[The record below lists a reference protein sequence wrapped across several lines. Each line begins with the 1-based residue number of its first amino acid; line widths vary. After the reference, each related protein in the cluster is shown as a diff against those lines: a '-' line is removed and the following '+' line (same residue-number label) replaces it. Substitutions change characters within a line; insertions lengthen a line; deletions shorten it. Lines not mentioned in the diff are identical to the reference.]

1 MTGEST
7 VRPAGVPPVDAGAR
21 PAAGAR
27 VHAAAGAVAVRV
39 PQRAVQG
46 ALVRPPRLHARD
58 LRPDP
63 RQVGA
68 VGQLETGSLSTPH
81 VSGMQIKDYDYLSKV
96 FEKWEKVHHA

>member
-1 MTGEST
+1 MKITGNLIAAPIS
-7 VRPAGVPPVDAGAR
+7 GLSSHDLGAR
-21 PAAGAR
+21 PAPSPR
-27 VHAAAGAVAVRV
+27 LHAPPGAVAVRV

-68 VGQLETGSLSTPH
+68 VGQLETGSLSAPH
-81 VSGMQIKDYDYLSKV
+81 VSGM
-96 FEKWEKVHHA
+96 